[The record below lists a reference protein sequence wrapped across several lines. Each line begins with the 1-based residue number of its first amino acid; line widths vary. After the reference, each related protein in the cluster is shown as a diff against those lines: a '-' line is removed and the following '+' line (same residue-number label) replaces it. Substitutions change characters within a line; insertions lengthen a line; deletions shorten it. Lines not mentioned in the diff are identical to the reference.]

1 MRKPTPLKRAIFDS
15 GRRQKEVAE
24 AVGLDE
30 ATFSRIVNG
39 LHTNEANRAAIADEL
54 GVPASAVFP
63 GYADDDQ
70 QAA

>member
-39 LHTNEANRAAIADEL
+39 LHTNEAIADEL